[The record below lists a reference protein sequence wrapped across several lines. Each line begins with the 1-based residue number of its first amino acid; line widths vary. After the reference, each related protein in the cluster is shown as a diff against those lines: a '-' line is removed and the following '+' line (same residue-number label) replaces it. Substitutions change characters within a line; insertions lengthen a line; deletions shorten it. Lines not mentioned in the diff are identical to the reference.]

1 MIAAEMRGPIL
12 DLLAEAALRLDSDDL
27 ENWVECFEETAS
39 YHILSREN
47 VARDLPLP
55 LFRCDNKGMLRDRV
69 LSLRK
74 ANVTNPHRDCHIA
87 GLPRLSLAD
96 DGTVAAESSYA
107 LYQTDHE
114 GMSRLFSLG
123 TYRDRIRVTDGRAK
137 FINRTVIV
145 EMFSVPTM
153 LSTPI

>member
-1 MIAAEMRGPIL
+1 MIAAEIRGSVF
-12 DLLAEAALRLDSDDL
+12 DLLADAALRLDSDDL
-27 ENWVECFEETAS
+27 ENWVECFEETAT
-39 YHILSREN
+39 YNILSREN
-47 VARDLPLP
+47 VARNLPLP

-74 ANVTNPHRDCHIA
+74 ANVTNPHRDCHVA
-87 GLPRLSLAD
+87 GLPRLALEA
-96 DGTVAAESSYA
+96 DGTVSAQSSYA
-107 LYQTDHE
+107 LYQTDTE
-114 GMSRLFSLG
+114 GVSRLFSVG
-123 TYRDRIRVTDGRAK
+123 VYQDRIRVANGQAK